1 MIVAVTKDASDTQ
14 RLAEVLAGLVGP
26 GDVLVLAGDLG
37 AGKTALT
44 QGLAR
49 GLGVAE
55 QVTSPTFTLART
67 YVCHDREGLRLHH
80 LDMYRIDHLQEAL
93 DMGLA
98 DEFVD
103 DDAVTVIEWGDVVTP
118 AIPASFLEI
127 RLTYGA
133 DDDER
138 RLAMHLVGPAW
149 VQRAVAIQQVLGPWL
164 VAD

>member
-1 MIVAVTKDASDTQ
+1 MIIAITKNAPDTQ
-14 RLAEVLAGLVGP
+14 RLAEALAGLISQ
-26 GDVLVLAGDLG
+26 GDVIVLAGDLG
-37 AGKTALT
+37 AGKTAFT

-55 QVTSPTFTLART
+55 QVTSPTFTLARS
-67 YVCHDREGLRLHH
+67 YDCHNRDGMRLHH

-103 DDAVTVIEWGDVVTP
+103 DEAVTVIEWGDVVTP
-118 AIPASFLEI
+118 AIPSSFLEI
-127 RLTYGA
+127 RLTYGE

-138 RLAMHLVGPAW
+138 RLLMHLVGPSW
-149 VQRAVAIQQVLGPWL
+149 VQRAVSLQQLLGLWL
-164 VAD
+164 VDG